1 MHILPNRSEIRHENI
16 SVMIFFCKLVYMTRN
31 ADFFGDD
38 DWIAKLKFL
47 PTHSGDLIN
56 SFRAHVEKDANG
68 DVAKISFTF
77 LYYGFYVDAGAG
89 PGYRTPKRWF
99 NKIYWREFQ
108 QLGRLMAA
116 QYGQEWIEDVMKSI
130 ETINLRG

>member
-1 MHILPNRSEIRHENI
+1 MDQEHIVDLKQWAEITVQRWE
-16 SVMIFFCKLVYMTRN
+16 MR
-31 ADFFGDD
+31 
-38 DWIAKLKFL
+38 IAKLRFL

-77 LYYGFYVDAGAG
+77 LYYGYYVDAGAG
-89 PGYRTPKRWF
+89 PGYRLPQRWF
-99 NKIYWREFQ
+99 NKIYWREFN

-116 QYGQEWIEDVMKSI
+116 QYGQEWIDEVMKSI
-130 ETINLRG
+130 ETINLHG